1 MLWFLNFLGF
11 LEILNFL
18 DLLKFYVLLILLFFL
33 VPWFFVFWIC
43 VLWCCGFWKDL
54 NYLAYNFDM
63 SDRSGIWDI
72 YLKKT
77 CSILQKHIMHFWFV
91 ECCFLYH
98 LSKKG
103 PLHFRFQ
110 TAYVVLMIVVFFGFS
125 VSFTNETKC
134 NFLFWI
140 FWHVWISWL
149 FLTLVFSC
157 RGLTKNEFGKASCF
171 QTFYSSCFIKL
182 RYFYFEKT
190 AVFCLIKLR
199 GKIDWFPNFSAH
211 II

>member
-1 MLWFLNFLGF
+1 
-11 LEILNFL
+11 
-18 DLLKFYVLLILLFFL
+18 
-33 VPWFFVFWIC
+33 
-43 VLWCCGFWKDL
+43 
-54 NYLAYNFDM
+54 M
-63 SDRSGIWDI
+63 SDRSGIWGH
-72 YLKKT
+72 LFKKKT

-199 GKIDWFPNFSAH
+199 GKDRLVSKLFCAYYIVQVCFVSASILFWNVSDQRLTTFGWFNIGSGNFNVS
-211 II
+211 